1 MVTVEGAGAVSRAD
15 ADLDIEPAVP
25 GVPHPAQ
32 PGEAVPGLRPE
43 GCRCPVAEHP
53 LAEQQQHIVVGRAMG
68 ELQIVAGVVP
78 AARDVDPATE
88 RVQVL
93 VGDGVGAGDE
103 MRPGVHPRAPVVEV
117 SGPAVEGSAD
127 DVRAV
132 ALHLVEPHAV
142 VQQRAVDR
150 LRAGDAEERRPCR
163 DLATGDEAVSPGLV
177 QVGEREVVDGVVA
190 RVPPAHRLVRR
201 AAAPDHR
208 AARIDDDEP
217 FVPQTSG
224 GHQPCMLDFVGQITQ
239 LVKADPRLG
248 VHRRGRARRRGA
260 GRRGRRYPDGPHR
273 SGDADSCRGD
283 QRHERVV

>member
-1 MVTVEGAGAVSRAD
+1 
-15 ADLDIEPAVP
+15 
-25 GVPHPAQ
+25 
-32 PGEAVPGLRPE
+32 
-43 GCRCPVAEHP
+43 
-53 LAEQQQHIVVGRAMG
+53 MG

-150 LRAGDAEERRPCR
+150 LRAGDAE
-163 DLATGDEAVSPGLV
+163 DGDRAVTWP
-177 QVGEREVVDGVVA
+177 
-190 RVPPAHRLVRR
+190 R
-201 AAAPDHR
+201 A
-208 AARIDDDEP
+208 
-217 FVPQTSG
+217 
-224 GHQPCMLDFVGQITQ
+224 M
-239 LVKADPRLG
+239 
-248 VHRRGRARRRGA
+248 
-260 GRRGRRYPDGPHR
+260 RRYLPVLCRLENAR
-273 SGDADSCRGD
+273 S
-283 QRHERVV
+283 